1 MRHLAVVCA
10 VALLIVAGQN
20 TLALHAAD
28 PVAGQNTP
36 APQAAHAADP
46 VAGRSRPALQA
57 ANPLAGQVAALTK
70 DFKGTLVLY
79 AKNLESGKEFGLE
92 PDTKVRTASTIKL
105 PILCALESLIAA
117 GKVKWDERIVLKAE
131 DKVSGSGVL
140 ASLADGTDLSIR
152 NLATLMI
159 IVSDNT
165 ATNLIL
171 DRITGDSVNGYLDTI
186 GITTTRSNRKVMG
199 DGTKLA
205 ASSGW
210 SKAGLVE
217 ENKRFGL
224 GVSTP
229 REMVKVLEMLY
240 RGQIV
245 NPDVSKDIIGILK
258 MQQYKTGIGRH
269 VPQGVTVASKS
280 GSLDALRSD
289 VGIAYTKG
297 GPIALALTVDGMP
310 VTDYS
315 PDNVG
320 EKLISDV
327 ADVVTQALS
336 AK

>member
-1 MRHLAVVCA
+1 
-10 VALLIVAGQN
+10 
-20 TLALHAAD
+20 
-28 PVAGQNTP
+28 
-36 APQAAHAADP
+36 
-46 VAGRSRPALQA
+46 
-57 ANPLAGQVAALTK
+57 
-70 DFKGTLVLY
+70 
-79 AKNLESGKEFGLE
+79 
-92 PDTKVRTASTIKL
+92 
-105 PILCALESLIAA
+105 
-117 GKVKWDERIVLKAE
+117 
-131 DKVSGSGVL
+131 
-140 ASLADGTDLSIR
+140 
-152 NLATLMI
+152 
-159 IVSDNT
+159 
-165 ATNLIL
+165 
-171 DRITGDSVNGYLDTI
+171 
-186 GITTTRSNRKVMG
+186 MG
-199 DGTKLA
+199 DGSKLA

-210 SKAGLVE
+210 SKAGGLE

-229 REMVKVLEMLY
+229 REMVKILEMLY

-327 ADVVTQALS
+327 ANVVTQALS
-336 AK
+336 TK